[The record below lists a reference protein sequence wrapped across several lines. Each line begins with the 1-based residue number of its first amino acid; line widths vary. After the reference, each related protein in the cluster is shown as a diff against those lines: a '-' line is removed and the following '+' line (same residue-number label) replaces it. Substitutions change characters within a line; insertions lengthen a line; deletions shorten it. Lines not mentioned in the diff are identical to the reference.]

1 MADYRPKMGSEE
13 VAGDTDLSGK
23 LVVVTGGSAGLGIET
38 IRVLAKCGAKVVS
51 TVRDQEKGQ
60 IALETVK
67 KSVPDADVEL
77 AILDLFDL
85 DSVRK
90 CGKEIAEN
98 FPKIDILIN
107 NAGVMAA
114 PLSRTKEGLEIHLG
128 TNFLGHYVFTK
139 YLINNVIQAA
149 PSRIINLT
157 SSAHR
162 LSPYRLDDPFFEK
175 EEYHKLTAYGQSKTA
190 SVLFALELDRRYKDR
205 GVRTTAVHPGLINTE
220 LGRHFS
226 EEEVAFLQTG
236 IPEGLSMKDVSQG
249 AATTVWAATTPDFD
263 NLAGKFCE
271 DCAVA
276 DEIDDPDEH
285 ERGVMPHALDMGVAA
300 TLWDLGEQWSGEKF
314 PD

>member
-226 EEEVAFLQTG
+226 EEEVA
-236 IPEGLSMKDVSQG
+236 
-249 AATTVWAATTPDFD
+249 
-263 NLAGKFCE
+263 
-271 DCAVA
+271 
-276 DEIDDPDEH
+276 
-285 ERGVMPHALDMGVAA
+285 LDRKSVV
-300 TLWDLGEQWSGEKF
+300 
-314 PD
+314 